1 MTPEKRFK
9 TLCREAVR
17 ATPKDAV
24 AVRNAI
30 WELSKNDIDLLC
42 QLYAPYRQQ
51 ALELALKEAAA
62 GERLTKILGVKGPDR
77 SGGGQASLADRA
89 RDAAPTPHPH
99 GFTYGA
105 HTPAS
110 SPFIAPRPAYKP
122 PSAASLA
129 AITGVVQASLLDS
142 FKVNGQSIGD
152 VTAREAM
159 AWAGSRERDA
169 RFVRMLT
176 ENLPQDQPIRKFRTP
191 EEAASIYSKAEK
203 VAV

>member
-17 ATPKDAV
+17 ATPKDAA

-30 WELSKNDIDLLC
+30 WELSKNDLELLH

-77 SGGGQASLADRA
+77 SGGGQFRSDYHLAH
-89 RDAAPTPHPH
+89 AAPTP
-99 GFTYGA
+99 
-105 HTPAS
+105 
-110 SPFIAPRPAYKP
+110 FISPRPAYKP

-152 VTAREAM
+152 VTAREAT

-176 ENLPQDQPIRKFRTP
+176 ENLPQDEKIRKYRTAD
-191 EEAASIYSKAEK
+191 EAAALYAKAEK
-203 VAV
+203 VAA

>member
-30 WELSKNDIDLLC
+30 WELSKNDLELLH

-77 SGGGQASLADRA
+77 SGGGHKEYENHAIIATPA
-89 RDAAPTPHPH
+89 PHPH
-99 GFTYGA
+99 GFTYDIPSRV
-105 HTPAS
+105 T
-110 SPFIAPRPAYKP
+110 PRPAYKP

-152 VTAREAM
+152 VTASEAM
-159 AWAGSRERDA
+159 KWAGSRERDA

-176 ENLPQDQPIRKFRTP
+176 EGLPQDRPIRKYRTA
-191 EEAASIYSKAEK
+191 EEAAALYAKAEK
-203 VAV
+203 VAA